1 MQPNGETWSW
11 KNVGNDRGTLPTW
24 SEVRH
29 NIDILKT
36 YIPRSHMVGDF
47 YNKNII
53 MKFVYLGRRG
63 LLWYLILYFCDLSL
77 SIWSIASLFKVQMK
91 FFFIAEFERA
101 AKIRKINVYHF
112 LIFSL
117 VPEL

>member
-1 MQPNGETWSW
+1 MQPDGETWSW

-24 SEVRH
+24 SEVRQ

-36 YIPRSHMVGDF
+36 YIPRSHTVGDF

-53 MKFVYLGRRG
+53 MKFVHLGRRG
-63 LLWYLILYFCDLSL
+63 FYDTWYFTFVIWVYPFGLLHHYLKCK
-77 SIWSIASLFKVQMK
+77 WNV
-91 FFFIAEFERA
+91 FFIAEFERA
-101 AKIRKINVYHF
+101 AKIRKITVYSF
-112 LIFSL
+112 LISSL